1 MKTASSGFKAVILAG
16 GSGERF
22 WPLSTPERPKQFL
35 RVFGGESLIRQALA
49 RLDGLVASEDAFVV
63 TTKSLVAATRKEL
76 PEVPKGNIVGEP
88 MRRDTGAAVA
98 LGVGLAIGS
107 SRVGVE
113 SSRVCLGS
121 YRVGLGSYR
130 VCLESSRVS
139 LGSSRV
145 GLESSSFSKS
155 LKAPNP
161 TLSDA
166 NLTLD
171 DPNSTLNDPV
181 VGFFSSDQMVAKPKE
196 FRKVVKKAVAL
207 ARRRDAIVTIGIK
220 PAFPATGFR
229 YISPKTHAFVEKP
242 DAEKAKKYVKAG
254 YLWNAGMFIARASV
268 FRCAFAAHAPE
279 LEKLASIGASRSS
292 KRAARRSAPTDT
304 RPLAP
309 AGLAR
314 LYAALPKISFDYAVM
329 EKAKNVEVV
338 PGDFGWDDVGS
349 FVAFDKY
356 FPHDSR
362 GNVREGPCTVVE
374 AEGNICVARSARIS
388 LLGVKNLVVVTTPDS
403 VLVADKS
410 RLTDMKKLFKR

>member
-1 MKTASSGFKAVILAG
+1 MKKASSGFKAVILAG

-49 RLDGLVASEDAFVV
+49 RLDGLVAPEDAFVV

-88 MRRDTGAAVA
+88 MRRDTGAAIA
-98 LGVGLAIGS
+98 LGVGLATGD
-107 SRVGVE
+107 G
-113 SSRVCLGS
+113 
-121 YRVGLGSYR
+121 
-130 VCLESSRVS
+130 
-139 LGSSRV
+139 
-145 GLESSSFSKS
+145 
-155 LKAPNP
+155 
-161 TLSDA
+161 
-166 NLTLD
+166 
-171 DPNSTLNDPV
+171 DPV

-196 FRKVVKKAVAL
+196 FRKVVKQAVAL
-207 ARRRDAIVTIGIK
+207 ARRKDAIVTIGIK
-220 PAFPATGFR
+220 PGYPATCFG
-229 YISPKTHAFVEKP
+229 YISPKTRTFVEKP

-268 FRCAFAAHAPE
+268 FRGAFAAHAPE
-279 LEKLASIGASRSS
+279 LEKLANIGASAKSI
-292 KRAARRSAPTDT
+292 
-304 RPLAP
+304 AP

-349 FVAFDKY
+349 FAAFDKY

-362 GNVREGPCTVVE
+362 GNVREGPCNVVE

-388 LLGVKNLVVVTTPDS
+388 LLGVKNLVVVTTPDA